1 MVEFKKAN
9 IKMASQNASNIVFR
23 KDYTA
28 PDHQIESIALSF
40 DLIPTCTE
48 VTSKII
54 AVPQENR
61 KSDDLILDG
70 DDLTLVS
77 IKIAGEDSF
86 PGQYDMR
93 PGKLI
98 IHNIKERTEI
108 EIVTR
113 INPRNNLELS
123 GLYMSKNNYIT
134 QCESEG
140 FRRITYFPDR
150 PDILAKYRV
159 VIRAPK
165 DYKDL
170 LSNGNL
176 VEQGELLDGRNYA
189 IWEDPFP
196 KPSYLFALVAGN
208 FVAQEQK
215 VTLSDGREALLQIW
229 TEPAN
234 KGKTEFAMQ
243 SLVKAIKWDEERF
256 GLDLDLDRFMIVAT
270 DDFNFGAMENKGLN
284 IFNSKYV
291 LADENVATDQDFAN
305 IEAVI
310 GHEYFHNWTGDR
322 VTCRDWFQLSLKE
335 GLTVFREQ
343 EFSADMLGDESS
355 RAVKRID
362 DVRVLRNS
370 QFPEDA
376 GPMAHPIRPESY
388 RSINNFYTTTVY
400 EKGAE
405 VVRMYQTLFG
415 KDGFRRGLLEYINR
429 YDGTA
434 ATCDDFLNAMAE
446 SNYED
451 LSQFELWYSQAG
463 TPRISV
469 ETKWDEIAK
478 TFTLTLRQN
487 NRTFPGKPAPK
498 PLMIPVKIGI
508 LDDAGNDIPLQLEGE
523 DSPDG
528 TSRLLI
534 LDEAVQSWTFRNVS
548 TKPLLSIGRGFSAP
562 VIFNTEYT
570 REQLAFLAR
579 HDSDLFNRADAF
591 EKLTLQMVDQFI
603 TDLSRR
609 GAQNAMPS
617 ESYLF
622 AFEDILNDDSLSP
635 AYRAKVLEMPSEN
648 YIAENRVLIEP
659 ALIREACDLIKR
671 RIGQRLRGSFE
682 DKIKNNQTPGL
693 YRPDAADAGRR
704 ALKLLSLSYLAYAQ
718 DAKAMQQVRNLYK
731 NANNLTDRLGA
742 VNIAVQASLPIGEE
756 LLSKAD
762 VEWKSEPLLNNKWL
776 ALSTQLRT
784 QRGKRPTVDL
794 IRALTQHPKYQ
805 DHNPNSIYA
814 LLGTFFRT
822 GGPEFHRPD
831 GMGYQLWVDSV
842 LFVDKFNPQV
852 AARLARALENW
863 RRYEPTLSNLM
874 YKALKYVSEEKNLSP
889 NVREIIEHALTEPV

>member
-28 PDHQIESIALSF
+28 PDHQIESIDLSF

-54 AVPQENR
+54 AVPQEDR

-134 QCESEG
+134 QCEAEG

-165 DYKDL
+165 DYKVL

-176 VEQGELLDGRNYA
+176 IEQGELLDGRNYA

-229 TEPAN
+229 TEPSN

-355 RAVKRID
+355 
-362 DVRVLRNS
+362 
-370 QFPEDA
+370 
-376 GPMAHPIRPESY
+376 
-388 RSINNFYTTTVY
+388 
-400 EKGAE
+400 
-405 VVRMYQTLFG
+405 
-415 KDGFRRGLLEYINR
+415 
-429 YDGTA
+429 
-434 ATCDDFLNAMAE
+434 
-446 SNYED
+446 
-451 LSQFELWYSQAG
+451 
-463 TPRISV
+463 PR
-469 ETKWDEIAK
+469 
-478 TFTLTLRQN
+478 
-487 NRTFPGKPAPK
+487 
-498 PLMIPVKIGI
+498 
-508 LDDAGNDIPLQLEGE
+508 
-523 DSPDG
+523 
-528 TSRLLI
+528 
-534 LDEAVQSWTFRNVS
+534 
-548 TKPLLSIGRGFSAP
+548 
-562 VIFNTEYT
+562 
-570 REQLAFLAR
+570 
-579 HDSDLFNRADAF
+579 
-591 EKLTLQMVDQFI
+591 
-603 TDLSRR
+603 
-609 GAQNAMPS
+609 
-617 ESYLF
+617 
-622 AFEDILNDDSLSP
+622 
-635 AYRAKVLEMPSEN
+635 
-648 YIAENRVLIEP
+648 
-659 ALIREACDLIKR
+659 C
-671 RIGQRLRGSFE
+671 
-682 DKIKNNQTPGL
+682 
-693 YRPDAADAGRR
+693 
-704 ALKLLSLSYLAYAQ
+704 
-718 DAKAMQQVRNLYK
+718 
-731 NANNLTDRLGA
+731 
-742 VNIAVQASLPIGEE
+742 
-756 LLSKAD
+756 
-762 VEWKSEPLLNNKWL
+762 
-776 ALSTQLRT
+776 
-784 QRGKRPTVDL
+784 
-794 IRALTQHPKYQ
+794 
-805 DHNPNSIYA
+805 
-814 LLGTFFRT
+814 
-822 GGPEFHRPD
+822 
-831 GMGYQLWVDSV
+831 
-842 LFVDKFNPQV
+842 
-852 AARLARALENW
+852 
-863 RRYEPTLSNLM
+863 
-874 YKALKYVSEEKNLSP
+874 
-889 NVREIIEHALTEPV
+889 